1 MWSADTSKT
10 PKEGPLGCLFY
21 LIPFEYGI
29 LKYFL
34 ELNIKVIN
42 IIVQKLSMIIQDT
55 DFNDTIKMAASRY
68 ISNTSIIIVKY
79 MTLRNYMLVVKNN
92 GLLNLIKDYKL
103 L

>member
-1 MWSADTSKT
+1 MLSILNNSRIENKRTS
-10 PKEGPLGCLFY
+10 GY
-21 LIPFEYGI
+21 
-29 LKYFL
+29 
-34 ELNIKVIN
+34 VIR
-42 IIVQKLSMIIQDT
+42 

-92 GLLNLIKDYKL
+92 GLLNLIKYYKL